1 MVVFVA
7 DDRRHLENLLDDL
20 ARHKIQTKDDIN
32 LTLNFF
38 QSRLPGN
45 AKPNLIGWVLTA
57 VIALPSIVIVAYDD
71 LIGTINLHKLIP
83 IFASTRVV
91 ALIILTPF
99 IIVKIISAAMSI
111 SRNKVDTSLVEDL
124 AYIYVHFDEYQAK
137 LSGEAL

>member
-91 ALIILTPF
+91 ALIILMPF
-99 IIVKIISAAMSI
+99 IIVKIISAVMSI